1 MLCCVDSRQ
10 RIASERQRRR
20 TAVHAQLS
28 FWEEK
33 NEGGAIP
40 VWSTLDDEQ
49 RAAVVAILVRL
60 IVKLVVA
67 ADGKEIH
74 HE

>member
-1 MLCCVDSRQ
+1 M
-10 RIASERQRRR
+10 
-20 TAVHAQLS
+20 HAQLS
-28 FWEEK
+28 LWEEE
-33 NEGGAIP
+33 NERGAIP

-60 IVKLVVA
+60 IVQLVVA